1 MLYNALWLKLLGYD
15 NLLPNQTALMA
26 QTEGWYMRN
35 KLQEYTLHSTP
46 NMHIFYIITYK

>member
-35 KLQEYTLHSTP
+35 KLQEYTLHCTP
-46 NMHIFYIITYK
+46 YMYILQMLHQ